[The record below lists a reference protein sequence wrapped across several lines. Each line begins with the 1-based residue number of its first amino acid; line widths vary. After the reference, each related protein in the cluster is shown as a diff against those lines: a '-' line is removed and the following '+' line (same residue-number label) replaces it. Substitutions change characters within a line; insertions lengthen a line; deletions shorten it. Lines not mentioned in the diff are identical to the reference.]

1 MDADAP
7 FRAAVTG
14 NPRVALRGQLLQGHG
29 TFDGADYRD
38 EFDQQPVTGHLDD
51 PPATLAYERAG
62 GGMLL
67 AQGLRRASPVLP
79 HQLAKARDIGGE
91 DRGKAAGGSRG

>member
-29 TFDGADYRD
+29 TFDGPD
-38 EFDQQPVTGHLDD
+38 H
-51 PPATLAYERAG
+51 
-62 GGMLL
+62 
-67 AQGLRRASPVLP
+67 
-79 HQLAKARDIGGE
+79 
-91 DRGKAAGGSRG
+91 